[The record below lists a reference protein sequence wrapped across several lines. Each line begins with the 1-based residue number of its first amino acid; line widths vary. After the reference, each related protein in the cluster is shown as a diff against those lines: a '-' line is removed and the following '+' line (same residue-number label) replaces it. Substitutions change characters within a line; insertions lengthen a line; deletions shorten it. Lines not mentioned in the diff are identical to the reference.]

1 LNAHPKSEWFNDD
14 SFWIDQ
20 YPVMFSDQRF
30 AEAADQAER
39 LIELVSPQGREVL
52 DLGCGPGR
60 FAVPLAQ
67 KGFRVTGV
75 DRTAFLLEKARLRAE
90 AAQVE
95 IGWVQQDM
103 REFIRPAAFD
113 LVISMLTSFGYFE
126 DRGDDLTVLR
136 NMLMNLKPGGACVID
151 VKGKEAAA
159 RTLQRTTAEVRQDG
173 AIVVKRCQ
181 VVDEWTR
188 VRNEVI
194 VIREGQEKRTF
205 RFDVTLYSG
214 QELRDRLES
223 VGFSDVKLYGDLSG
237 GEYGFNAERL
247 IAVGRKSERDPSA
260 SASLEDHAE
269 VRRTAPRDAR
279 PDL

>member
-1 LNAHPKSEWFNDD
+1 LNTHPKSEWFNDD

-136 NMLMNLKPGGACVID
+136 NMLRNLKPGGACVID
-151 VKGKEAAA
+151 VKGKEGAA

-194 VIREGQEKRTF
+194 VIREGQERRTY

-237 GEYGFNAERL
+237 GEYGFDAERL
-247 IAVGRKSERDPSA
+247 IAVGRKSERDPGA

-279 PDL
+279 PDP

>member
-1 LNAHPKSEWFNDD
+1 MTTPSKAEWFDDD

-20 YPVMFSDQRF
+20 YAGMFSDQRF
-30 AEAADQAER
+30 TEAADQAEK
-39 LIELVSPQGREVL
+39 LIKLVNPRGREVL

-60 FAVPLAQ
+60 FAIPLAQ

-75 DRTAFLLEKARLRAE
+75 DRTAFLLERARMRAE

-103 REFIRPAAFD
+103 REFIHPAAFD
-113 LVISMLTSFGYFE
+113 LIISMFTSFGYFA

-136 NMLMNLKPGGACVID
+136 NMLRNLKPGGACIID
-151 VKGKEAAA
+151 VNGKEGVA
-159 RTLQRTTAEVRQDG
+159 RTLQPTTAEVRPDG
-173 AIVVKRCQ
+173 VIVVKRCH
-181 VVDEWTR
+181 VVDDWSR

-194 VIREGQEKRTF
+194 VIREGRPSRTF
-205 RFDVTLYSG
+205 NFDVTLYSG

-237 GEYGFNAERL
+237 GEYGLNAERL
-247 IAVGRKSERDPSA
+247 IAVGRKPAAADTES
-260 SASLEDHAE
+260 
-269 VRRTAPRDAR
+269 
-279 PDL
+279 